1 MTKDSEKLS
10 AWASLLA
17 AVAPIVTAWFDRRTL
32 LQRVVEL
39 EGEVGRLREKVD
51 DLEKKGR
58 LARWLGR

>member
-10 AWASLLA
+10 AWASLLG
-17 AVAPIVTAWFDRRTL
+17 AVAPIVTAWLDRRTL